1 MGRWPKP
8 RHRNWKHPTS
18 LVSMWPSW
26 WYHGQHGI
34 QAGVKDLARP
44 QGSGTPSAGDWELL
58 TPSWQEIRSA
68 GICVVT
74 EKRAGKTGV
83 KSGLKPPNQNLGGP
97 TCSPRFPG
105 DSAALLMTPGQ
116 RLCYKPRHQFRERN
130 SRWCIPG
137 LPPRHPTGTPAWVPR
152 PWGRGPSWWGDSGW
166 GEGWRRGCLLR
177 PIPRPPANSS
187 DGVKTSPAT
196 WANLETHSVRGA
208 SRKRPHMVR
217 VRLHQTS
224 RAGNP
229 IETEG
234 RRQVVVGF
242 AIGRAGLVA
251 NGYGSLGGNERVL
264 KETVVMERDPVGVRK
279 PLQMGELCSTWV
291 ISQ

>member
-26 WYHGQHGI
+26 RYHGQHGI

-83 KSGLKPPNQNLGGP
+83 KSGLKLPNQNLGGP
-97 TCSPRFPG
+97 ICSPRFPG

-152 PWGRGPSWWGDSGW
+152 PWGRGPSWWGDSGS
-166 GEGWRRGCLLR
+166 GEGWLLGGGGYHVHGGEGPAGGATRGGERVGAGVVCYVPSRGHQPTARMALKPLLRRGR
-177 PIPRPPANSS
+177 
-187 DGVKTSPAT
+187 T
-196 WANLETHSVRGA
+196 WKHTR
-208 SRKRPHMVR
+208 
-217 VRLHQTS
+217 
-224 RAGNP
+224 
-229 IETEG
+229 
-234 RRQVVVGF
+234 
-242 AIGRAGLVA
+242 
-251 NGYGSLGGNERVL
+251 
-264 KETVVMERDPVGVRK
+264 
-279 PLQMGELCSTWV
+279 
-291 ISQ
+291 